1 MSCISKLRT
10 LTNKKTP
17 SFATRA
23 GIVSGAMGAA
33 LALVLAAASA
43 DAQDDFAGTP
53 SGVTVTPQ
61 GYYARSPAGLLPV
74 VVVSQSRLIHY
85 EDLDLRT
92 QEGADTLRD
101 RIYAAARSICNRL
114 SFQYP
119 ATYQGVNDG
128 PPIDPDCYRGAI
140 NRALPRAEAAITTAR
155 VGYGGH

>member
-10 LTNKKTP
+10 LTKKKTP
-17 SFATRA
+17 SFATHA
-23 GIVSGAMGAA
+23 GILSGAMGVA
-33 LALVLAAASA
+33 LGLALAAASA
-43 DAQDDFAGTP
+43 DAQDNFAGTP
-53 SGVTVTPQ
+53 GDVTVSPPQ
-61 GYYARSPAGLLPV
+61 GYAFNPAGLVPIV
-74 VVVSQSRLIHY
+74 TVSQSRLVHY
-85 EDLDLRT
+85 EDLDLST
-92 QEGADTLRD
+92 QDGADTLRN

-114 SFQYP
+114 NFQYP